1 MWGRIL
7 GSNALT
13 GLSVYFITKKR
24 YEKNENLNLQ
34 CHSIKNDAASKTF
47 KTYTKIVSNTFDSDT
62 INVYENEKKWLLNLH
77 DSSVFPKL
85 LYFNDNLRMI
95 VTIDEGELLTKCNIP
110 YDYNNQGNNLIKE
123 LKRNNCRHND
133 IKPTEL
139 VIKEGKIKL
148 IDFGWAHEYD
158 KENPESWPECLGD
171 KYKCT
176 PYNDKCSLKKTLEY
190 IVNK

>member
-13 GLSVYFITKKR
+13 GLSVYIITEKR

-34 CHSIKNDAASKTF
+34 CHSIKDDAASKTF

-62 INVYENEKKWLLNLH
+62 INVYENEKKWLLNLQN
-77 DSSVFPKL
+77 SSVFPQL

-95 VTIDEGELLTKCNIP
+95 VTIDEGELLTKRNIP

-171 KYKCT
+171 KYKCS